1 MQVEDKE
8 INGFTIDNFNQHG
21 LEVGKSQGT
30 CPLCSSSRKP
40 ENRKAKCCSYDWE
53 RGLGTCH
60 NCDSTIQLHT
70 YKRKGKAEKV
80 YVKPDYEHK
89 TPVDDKALEW
99 FTQRGISKDTL
110 DELKVSTGSEYM
122 PQTAKQENTIQ
133 FNYYVGGEL
142 INVKYRD
149 GRKNFKLYKGA
160 EKVFYNIDNIV
171 GHDWCVITEGEMD
184 VLALYEAG
192 ISNAISV
199 PNGATLNTNNLDY
212 LDNCID
218 YFDDKEKII
227 LAVDSDAPGQALQA
241 ELIRRLGAEVCFLVD
256 FKDYKD
262 ANEYLLG
269 EGKEALKE
277 RINKAKPVP
286 LENVTTFRDI
296 EDDITDFVENG
307 FKIPLKRDCLIWNLT

>member
-8 INGFTIDNFNQHG
+8 INGFIIDEFNQHG
-21 LEVGKSQGT
+21 LDVGKTQGT
-30 CPLCSSSRKP
+30 CPLCSSSRKA
-40 ENRKAKCCSYDWE
+40 ENKKAKCSSYDWE

-60 NCDSTIQLHT
+60 NCDSTFQLHT

-80 YVKPDYEHK
+80 YVIPDMQFNPDY
-89 TPVDDKALEW
+89 PRDKQEEW
-99 FTQRGISKDTL
+99 FKTRGISKETL
-110 DELKVSTGSEYM
+110 NNVGVGFGKQFM
-122 PQTAKQENTIQ
+122 PQTGKEENTIQ
-133 FNYYVGGEL
+133 FNYFVGGL
-142 INVKYRD
+142 LTNIKYRD

-227 LAVDSDAPGQALQA
+227 SWSS
-241 ELIRRLGAEVCFLVD
+241 F
-256 FKDYKD
+256 
-262 ANEYLLG
+262 
-269 EGKEALKE
+269 
-277 RINKAKPVP
+277 
-286 LENVTTFRDI
+286 TS
-296 EDDITDFVENG
+296 
-307 FKIPLKRDCLIWNLT
+307 

>member
-1 MQVEDKE
+1 MQTTE
-8 INGFTIDNFNQHG
+8 INGFIIDNFNQHG
-21 LEVGKSQGT
+21 LEVGKTQGT

-40 ENRKAKCCSYDWE
+40 ENKKAKCCSYDWE

-80 YVKPDYEHK
+80 YVKPDYGHK

-99 FTQRGISKDTL
+99 FTQRGISKNTL

-184 VLALYEAG
+184 VLALHEAG
-192 ISNAISV
+192 ISNAVSV
-199 PNGATLNTNNLDY
+199 PNGATLNSNNLDY

-227 LAVDSDAPGQALQA
+227 LAVDSDEPGQALQR
-241 ELIRRLGAEVCFLVD
+241 ELVRRLGAEVCFLAD
-256 FKDYKD
+256 FEDCKD
-262 ANEYLLG
+262 ANEYLLK
-269 EGKEALKE
+269 EGKEALKA
-277 RINKAKPVP
+277 RISKARPVP
-286 LENVTTFRDI
+286 LENVTTKTCTTR
-296 EDDITDFVENG
+296 
-307 FKIPLKRDCLIWNLT
+307 KRNHI